1 MKLVECPICDSKF
14 DIEKV
19 PEGTKLKCGKC
30 QKVFGVV
37 RSGEMIPIMDEQ
49 KPAPAP
55 ASLPEES
62 PAKSPTVRRPSTIQ
76 PIKASQMKRASQIK
90 EPPKPKP
97 KPEPLLY
104 VGSLV
109 AILAIG
115 MFFYVL
121 SLVQKPADAAPTK
134 KTSTTQPKDTEKT
147 VTNPEEG
154 NPSEPAKDNPTASQK
169 EETKPAE
176 ENKTPEDEPK
186 TE

>member
-37 RSGEMIPIMDEQ
+37 RSGEMIPVMDAQ
-49 KPAPAP
+49 KPAPE
-55 ASLPEES
+55 SLPEES
-62 PAKSPTVRRPSTIQ
+62 PAESQTVRRPSTVQ
-76 PIKASQMKRASQIK
+76 PMRASQIKRSSQIK

-109 AILAIG
+109 AFLAIG
-115 MFFYVL
+115 MFFYVF
-121 SLVQKPADAAPTK
+121 SLVQKPAQAGDKPAGKKSDAA
-134 KTSTTQPKDTEKT
+134 QPKDTEKAT
-147 VTNPEEG
+147 EE
-154 NPSEPAKDNPTASQK
+154 NKSPEPAKDNPTDTLK
-169 EETKPAE
+169 EENKPAE
-176 ENKTPEDEPK
+176 ENKTPEEEPK